1 MRTVLILTFVLAAS
15 GLAGLTGCAPRV
27 APSAAT
33 PAAAVPSTGA
43 AVVEAMHARWN
54 GRRPPT
60 LTFVQQTITYRAG
73 AAPDTATWYEAGTLG
88 RLRIDVEPLESRT
101 AIFYVD
107 GVRTVV
113 RGGTVV
119 NQAPDVNILLLT
131 LMDVYQQPPAR
142 TVRVL
147 DSLGVDTGLVRSE
160 TWQGRPVF
168 VVGAADSS
176 ASQLWVDPERLVP
189 VRVVQRLDDGQIL
202 DAHIGGHREI
212 GGVWHETEIDIHVD
226 GDLVM
231 REIYRDVRPGA
242 AVEDALFDPAAVPPP
257 RRYWE

>member
-1 MRTVLILTFVLAAS
+1 MRPVLFLVVLV
-15 GLAGLTGCAPRV
+15 AGAGCAPRGPV
-27 APSAAT
+27 APPAGVT
-33 PAAAVPSTGA
+33 PAVPATGA
-43 AVVEAMHARWN
+43 AVVEAMHARWH

-60 LTFVQQTITYRAG
+60 LTFVQTTITYRPG
-73 AAPDTATWYEAGTLG
+73 AAPDTATWYEAGALG

-113 RGGTVV
+113 RGGAVV
-119 NQAPDVNILLLT
+119 NRAPDVNILLLT

-142 TVRVL
+142 TARML
-147 DSLGVDTGLVRSE
+147 DSLGVDTRLVRAE
-160 TWQGRPVF
+160 TWLGRPAL
-168 VVGAADSS
+168 VVGAADSA
-176 ASQLWVDPERLVP
+176 ASQLWVDPDRLVP
-189 VRVVQRLDDGQIL
+189 VRVVQRLPDSQIL
-202 DAHIGGHREI
+202 DARIGGYREI

-242 AVEDALFDPAAVPPP
+242 AVEDVLFDPAAVPPP